1 MTPEETHLSQ
11 LAAQRPLR
19 QPNQPLVISVANAV
33 VARKPPQ
40 VEVSKE
46 RTLLFHI
53 FCIKHV
59 RKEDKERKMR
69 EKSFLGLHPNDGQ
82 RCYSQEEH
90 IFQYKL
96 QNFTKLQFCL
106 LF

>member
-11 LAAQRPLR
+11 LAAKRPPR

-53 FCIKHV
+53 FYIKHV
-59 RKEDKERKMR
+59 RKEDKER
-69 EKSFLGLHPNDGQ
+69 SFLGLHSNDGQ
-82 RCYSQEEH
+82 RCYSQEKH

-96 QNFTKLQFCL
+96 LNFPKLQFCL
-106 LF
+106 LFKI